1 MLVKKLIYMDRGL
14 GTILSPPMPTREED
28 KIVWMPERRG
38 CLTTPRLAQWDPPAW
53 VKKSSTF
60 FWLSENVMCSQ
71 RGYLNEDVYTEYLQA
86 ASVCFEMK
94 ADQMRRSISN
104 LAFDF
109 LITVMAPGEHV
120 AAGCVVELR
129 PAHDSKQPACLY
141 ISTLCTHPNF
151 RKLGLARQMVHAVYT
166 LGSMLLEQNAQLHN
180 IWYNAIPSNSLFI
193 GLHVR
198 TSPKSETS
206 TDPNVLLKMYG
217 SCGLEQTSSYPKY
230 ESFTPYSRCAWEMD
244 VDLERLAPMMQ
255 EVSSRF
261 FYQDHTVSILHPS
274 ESEGMCMYHAFPAE
288 FTDAIQNTGILYAKH
303 NRLFNLSGRVY
314 IPETITFSKTRP
326 ANACSFCI
334 RVLPTKAG
342 GTIELKISVPCFFS
356 CAIFNEQGK
365 NIKQPTQDTI
375 T

>member
-38 CLTTPRLAQWDPPAW
+38 CLPVPKLAQWDPPAW

-86 ASVCFEMK
+86 ASICFEMRED
-94 ADQMRRSISN
+94 AMRRSISN

-129 PAHDSKQPACLY
+129 PAHDSKQAACLY

-180 IWYNAIPSNSLFI
+180 IWYNAIPSNTLFI

-198 TSPKSETS
+198 TSPKSDTS
-206 TDPNVLLKMYG
+206 TDPNVLLKLYG
-217 SCGLEQTSSYPKY
+217 SCGLEQTSSYPTY

-255 EVSSRF
+255 EVSSKL
-261 FYQDHTVSILHPS
+261 FYQDHTVSILHPL
-274 ESEGMCMYHAFPAE
+274 EPEGICMYHAFPAG
-288 FTDAIQNTGILYAKH
+288 FTNAIQNTGIIYAKH

-314 IPETITFSKTRP
+314 MPETITFNRTRP
-326 ANACSFCI
+326 ADTCSFCI
-334 RVLPTKAG
+334 RVLPANAEG
-342 GTIELKISVPCFFS
+342 AIELKISVPFFFS
-356 CAIFNEQGK
+356 CAIFNKQGQ
-365 NIKQPTQDTI
+365 NLKQRTQDTGR
-375 T
+375 